1 MNTMLK
7 LTTLGVLL
15 ACAGVAGA
23 GNVALAPSPQYP
35 PGPVRINPQPLP
47 PLPLIPPFAAEGRR
61 DETLPAPILV
71 APNSNPWFGLVR
83 CAA

>member
-1 MNTMLK
+1 MNKMLK
-7 LTTLGVLL
+7 LATLGVLL

-23 GNVALAPSPQYP
+23 GNVMPSPQYP

-47 PLPLIPPFAAEGRR
+47 PLPLIPPFAADGRQ
-61 DETLPAPILV
+61 DKTLPAPILV
-71 APNSNPWFGLVR
+71 APNSNPWFCLVR

>member
-1 MNTMLK
+1 MSTILK

-15 ACAGVAGA
+15 ACAGMAEA
-23 GNVALAPSPQYP
+23 GNVAPAPSPQYP

-61 DETLPAPILV
+61 DITLPAPILV
-71 APNSNPWFGLVR
+71 APSAHPWFCLVR
-83 CAA
+83 CVA

>member
-1 MNTMLK
+1 MNKMLK

-15 ACAGVAGA
+15 AWAGVAGA
-23 GNVALAPSPQYP
+23 GNVATAPSPQYP

-47 PLPLIPPFAAEGRR
+47 PLPMIPPFAADGHRAK
-61 DETLPAPILV
+61 TLPAPILV
-71 APNSNPWFGLVR
+71 APDTHPWLCFVR

>member
-7 LTTLGVLL
+7 LTTLGVLM

-23 GNVALAPSPQYP
+23 GNMAPAPSPQYP

-47 PLPLIPPFAAEGRR
+47 PRPLIPPFAAEGRR
-61 DETLPAPILV
+61 DKTLPAPILV
-71 APNSNPWFGLVR
+71 ALSSNPRFCLVR

>member
-7 LTTLGVLL
+7 LTALGALL

-23 GNVALAPSPQYP
+23 VNVAPAASLQYP

-47 PLPLIPPFAAEGRR
+47 PLPLIPPFAADGRR
-61 DETLPAPILV
+61 DKTLPAPVLV
-71 APNSNPWFGLVR
+71 APSGQPWFCLVA

>member
-7 LTTLGVLL
+7 LMTLGVLL
-15 ACAGVAGA
+15 ACAGMAAAGH
-23 GNVALAPSPQYP
+23 VTPAPSPQYP

-47 PLPLIPPFAAEGRR
+47 PLPLVPPFAADGRR
-61 DETLPAPILV
+61 DMTLPAPILV
-71 APNSNPWFGLVR
+71 APNTDPWFCLVR